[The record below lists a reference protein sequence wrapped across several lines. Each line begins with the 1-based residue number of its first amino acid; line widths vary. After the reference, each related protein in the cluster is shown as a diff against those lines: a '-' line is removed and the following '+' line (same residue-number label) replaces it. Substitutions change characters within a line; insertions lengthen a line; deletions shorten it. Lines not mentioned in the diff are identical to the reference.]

1 MLTLSFGTSWV
12 IADVDVLRTDFMY
25 LRDNTFD

>member
-1 MLTLSFGTSWV
+1 MLTLSFGASWV